1 MIAAIISTAFL
12 VMTAMFAI
20 QEVGVLHDFFMPMDI
35 AFIDNNHGSDEWF
48 QVRINDGDYL
58 IFSSVFYKKEVI
70 NDINNPYDITIRIL
84 DENQT
89 IVLKDTTIKLGE
101 SINLQDVYKRQV
113 FAYSMYIVSSGVFFC
128 IFLFH
133 LLVLRNLYIN
143 RIFVCFVTLSL

>member
-1 MIAAIISTAFL
+1 
-12 VMTAMFAI
+12 
-20 QEVGVLHDFFMPMDI
+20 MPMDI

-70 NDINNPYDITIRIL
+70 NDINNPCDITIRIL

-101 SINLQDVYKRQV
+101 SINLHCLKYNKN
-113 FAYSMYIVSSGVFFC
+113 YIVQVKCKPG
-128 IFLFH
+128 
-133 LLVLRNLYIN
+133 RYNLN
-143 RIFVCFVTLSL
+143 FT